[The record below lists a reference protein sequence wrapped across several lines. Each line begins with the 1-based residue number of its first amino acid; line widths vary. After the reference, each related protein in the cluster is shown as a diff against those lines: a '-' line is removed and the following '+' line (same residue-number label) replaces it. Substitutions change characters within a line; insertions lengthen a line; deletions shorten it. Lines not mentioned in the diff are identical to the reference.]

1 MSGLAREPQLPRH
14 RPGTPPGPM
23 KGVEMSSD
31 EILIGIGLTV
41 FLAVGSQILAK
52 RLHVP
57 AIIVLL
63 PVGFIAGAVTDA
75 VVPDKLLGPAFEP
88 LVSLAVAVIL
98 YDAGLSLDLRRMQ
111 ATIHRVVVRLLIFG
125 VPITW
130 AVAGFTSWWLLD
142 LSPQAAVTLGAILVV
157 SGPTVVIPLLDFVR
171 PAPTLH
177 RVLAWEGVLIDPVGA
192 ILGALVV
199 HAIVGSAGRDNV
211 VGGAGQFVGS
221 VGTGLLGGVVGACL
235 LWLVLV
241 KLRPGE
247 VLDASAQ
254 LAVVLLVAAVCDA
267 LRDDSGL
274 VAAIVMGL
282 VVANRREFQLP
293 VRRPFLET
301 LVQLILG
308 VLFVSISATV
318 TPSSL
323 QGLVLPTIGLV
334 AALVLIARPLL
345 TTLATARSPLD
356 RRERAFVGWMAPR
369 GIVAAAT
376 ASTFGASLVSAGV
389 PGGEKI
395 LPVTFVVIVV
405 TVCLYGLTAVPVARR
420 LGVVRSAESRPLL
433 VGDDPWV
440 VDLGEALRECGLKVL
455 LWAGQEEQRRR
466 VVDRGLELAEGEL
479 LAAATGQGAELEEIT
494 VVLLLSD
501 QDDFNALA
509 SALLE
514 GTLDGQV
521 FRLPSRDPREGVVA
535 PYLGARRL
543 FREDLTGAALDERQR
558 AGARVITRPASQ
570 GLEAGHELLFLV
582 RPGGV
587 LVPASDGAIPA
598 LEDDGVCVLL
608 TAPHQADQSADLG
621 RLDHGH
627 RPPRTR

>member
-1 MSGLAREPQLPRH
+1 
-14 RPGTPPGPM
+14 
-23 KGVEMSSD
+23 MSSD

-41 FLAVGSQILAK
+41 FLAVGSQILA
-52 RLHVP
+52 RQLHVP

-63 PVGFIAGAVTDA
+63 PVGFVAGAVTDA

-98 YDAGLSLDLRRMQ
+98 YDAGISLDLRRMRG
-111 ATIHRVVVRLLIFG
+111 TIRRMVVRLLIVG

-130 AVAGFTSWWLLD
+130 AVAAFTSWWLLD
-142 LSPQAAVTLGAILVV
+142 LSTQAAVTLGAILVV

-171 PAPTLH
+171 PAPTLQ

-199 HAIVGSAGRDNV
+199 HAIVGSAGPGNV

-282 VVANRREFQLP
+282 VVANRREFELP

-301 LVQLILG
+301 LVQLILA

-334 AALVLIARPLL
+334 AALVLVARPLL
-345 TTLATARSPLD
+345 TALATARSPLN
-356 RRERAFVGWMAPR
+356 RRERALVGWMAPR

-389 PGGEKI
+389 PEAEKI

-420 LGVVRSAESRPLL
+420 LGVVRSTESRPLL

-440 VDLGEALRECGLKVL
+440 VDLAEALRDCGLKVL
-455 LWAGQEEQRRR
+455 VWAGQEEQRRR
-466 VVDRGLELAEGEL
+466 VVDSGLDLAEGEL

-494 VVLLLSD
+494 MVLLLSD

-514 GTLDGQV
+514 AALDGQV
-521 FRLPSRDPREGVVA
+521 FRLPSREPGEGTVA

-543 FREDLTGAALDERQR
+543 FREDLTGAALDERHR
-558 AGARVITRPASQ
+558 AGARMITRPASQ
-570 GLEAGHELLFLV
+570 GVEAGHDLLFVV

-587 LVPASDGAIPA
+587 LVPSSDAAIPA
-598 LEDDGVCVLL
+598 LEDDEVCVLL
-608 TAPHQADQSADLG
+608 TTPGRADHAADTG
-621 RLDHGH
+621 RIDRGH
-627 RPPRTR
+627 RRTRTR